1 MINQSRIATSG
12 THRLLFGVTSH
23 SKYQLWIYHTNE
35 IVRLIVNAY
44 METHNQHVTTSS
56 YQIHGKTITFITDFR
71 ENIPLVYQQ
80 KQTIV
85 LPTRAYIQTMG
96 I

>member
-12 THRLLFGVTSH
+12 THRLLFRVTSH
-23 SKYQLWIYHTNE
+23 SKYQLWIYHTKE

-56 YQIHGKTITFITDFR
+56 
-71 ENIPLVYQQ
+71 
-80 KQTIV
+80 
-85 LPTRAYIQTMG
+85 
-96 I
+96 

>member
-23 SKYQLWIYHTNE
+23 SKYQLWIYHTKE

-44 METHNQHVTTSS
+44 METHN
-56 YQIHGKTITFITDFR
+56 
-71 ENIPLVYQQ
+71 
-80 KQTIV
+80 
-85 LPTRAYIQTMG
+85 
-96 I
+96 